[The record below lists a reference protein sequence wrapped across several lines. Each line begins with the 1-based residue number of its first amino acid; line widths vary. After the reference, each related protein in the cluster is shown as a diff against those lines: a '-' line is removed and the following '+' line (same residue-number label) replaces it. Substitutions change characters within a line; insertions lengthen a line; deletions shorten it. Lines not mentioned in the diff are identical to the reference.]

1 MRRNGGVWQVAIAVI
16 VVLFGTQA
24 WAQPAQNTSVVVII
38 DSGSADLLLES
49 TIRTTIEV
57 DLKKRGYQIVE
68 DVNVAGETPSLLLAC
83 SGELS
88 CIQTLLSGIPAQTVI
103 FLSLRADE
111 ESDTSNFKI
120 VARQFEVQSGHSLA
134 RVMRRCATCK
144 SEVDLAPFTEEI
156 VDQLLAQS
164 AKELPPKQVEA
175 KAGRPKTRD
184 TKWVP
189 ALHQSRAPK
198 RSIALALAS
207 ITGGVAGIVA
217 GSVLV
222 AVDGPVIVDGQ
233 RQVSERRTMVGGAIA
248 IGAGTA
254 LVGVGLWLW
263 LRPPQSSERSRGLA
277 VQPTAGGGSLL
288 WSGEF

>member
-57 DLKKRGYQIVE
+57 DLEKRGYQIVE

-88 CIQTLLSGIPAQTVI
+88 CIQTLLSGIPAQTLI

-120 VARQFEVQSGHSLA
+120 VARQYEVQSGHSLA

-144 SEVDLAPFTEEI
+144 SEIDLAPFTEEI
-156 VDQLLAQS
+156 VDQLLAQ
-164 AKELPPKQVEA
+164 AEKGTKEAEA
-175 KAGRPKTRD
+175 RSDRPKT
-184 TKWVP
+184 TPKTLAP
-189 ALHQSRAPK
+189 ARQQSRAPK
-198 RSIALALAS
+198 RSIALAFAA
-207 ITGGVAGIVA
+207 ITGGLVGIAA

-222 AVDGPVIVDGQ
+222 EMDAPMIVDGQ
-233 RQVSERRTMVGGAIA
+233 RQPSERRTLVGGAIA

-254 LVGVGLWLW
+254 MVGVGLWLW
-263 LRPPQSSERSRGLA
+263 LRPLPVSEQSRGLV
-277 VQPTAGGGSLL
+277 VQPAPGGGSLL